1 MLFFFIV
8 CNPFYVKSDIGLALP
23 MLNNKSDNQPVVK
36 HYFTT

>member
-8 CNPFYVKSDIGLALP
+8 CNPFYVKSNVGLVP